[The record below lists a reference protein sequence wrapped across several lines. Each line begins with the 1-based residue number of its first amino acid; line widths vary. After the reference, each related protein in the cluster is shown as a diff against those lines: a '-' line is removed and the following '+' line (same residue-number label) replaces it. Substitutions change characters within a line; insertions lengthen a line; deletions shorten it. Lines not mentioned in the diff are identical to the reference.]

1 MTTEETGRTPGTT
14 GTDEAGR
21 DNRRAWIGVDHPHYK
36 WVALTNTTVGMLLA
50 TINSSIVLISLPGIF
65 TGIRLDPLQPA
76 NVSYL
81 LWMLMGY
88 MLVTAVLV
96 VALGRLGDMMG
107 RVRIYNA
114 GFLIFTL
121 TSVILSLDP
130 FHGSGGALWLI
141 GWRIVQAVGGSM
153 LMANS
158 AAILT
163 DAFPAHQ
170 RGMALGV
177 NMVAGIAGSF
187 LGLVLG
193 GALVTWNW
201 RSVFWVNV
209 PIGLIG
215 TVWAYKSLRETG
227 VRRPGRMD
235 WWGNI
240 TFAVGLTALL
250 AGITYGIQP
259 YGGHTMGW
267 TNPWVLAGLIG
278 GLALLAAFC
287 VVEMKVSEPMFPLRL
302 FRDAAFAGGNAATLL
317 GAIAR
322 GGLQFMLIIWL
333 QGIWLP
339 LHGYDYADTPLWAG
353 IYMLPLTIGF
363 LLAGPVSG
371 ALSDKFGA
379 RLFAAAG
386 FVVMAA
392 SFAGLLLLPGD
403 FTYWVFAALIF
414 LNGLGGGLFAAP
426 NTAIIMSSVPADAR
440 GAASGMR
447 ATFQN
452 AGMVLSMGVFFSLM
466 VAGLSG
472 TLPHT
477 LTSGLTAQGVP
488 AGAAHT
494 VAQLPP
500 VGVLFA
506 AFLGY
511 NPIQHLL
518 GPSILSHLPA
528 GAAANLTG
536 REFFPHLIS
545 QPFHNG
551 LVVVFSL
558 AIAMSL
564 AAAAAS
570 LIRGRAATTTVRPAV
585 AAPVT
590 PAGTPVAPSAA
601 PRPRPTAAASEPLA
615 ASVGARN
622 AGTLRGLV
630 RDQAGDPLAR
640 ATLTLVDQHGRQKH
654 LARSHEDGT
663 YTLPEPEPGAYL
675 LVVSAEAHRPR
686 AVHVTVGEEAVC
698 TDITLTGIGG
708 LRGTVRDVDGIPVAG
723 ATVTVTGAD
732 GDVVTSA
739 KTGPDGGYAITDL
752 HAGTFTVRVQ
762 APGHRPHVQEVDTG
776 RAGAPT
782 HDVTLVPAAG
792 AGGAVRHEHT
802 GRPVADARVTLL
814 DARGQVVAS
823 TTTTA
828 DGTYALDDLAP
839 GVYTVVAAGFPPV
852 SAEVTLGSGGAHQ
865 LDLHVDHDA
874 DAAGGQS
881 S

>member
-1 MTTEETGRTPGTT
+1 MTSSRTTDPKPDTGDTT
-14 GTDEAGR
+14 APVAPA
-21 DNRRAWIGVDHPHYK
+21 RRMWIGADHPRYK
-36 WVALTNTTVGMLLA
+36 WVALTNTTLGMLLA

-96 VALGRLGDMMG
+96 VALGRLGDMLG

-130 FHGSGGALWLI
+130 FHGGSGALWLI
-141 GWRIVQAVGGSM
+141 GWRIAQAVGGSM

-163 DAFPAHQ
+163 DAFPARQ

-201 RSVFWVNV
+201 RSIFWVNV
-209 PIGLIG
+209 PIGLVG
-215 TVWAYKSLRETG
+215 TLWAYKSLHESG

-267 TNPWVLAGLIG
+267 TNPWVLVGLIG
-278 GLALLAAFC
+278 GVVMLAVFC
-287 VVEMKVSEPMFPLRL
+287 LVEMKVAEPMFPLRL

-353 IYMLPLTIGF
+353 IYMLPLTVGF
-363 LLAGPVSG
+363 LVAGPVSG

-392 SFAGLLLLPGD
+392 SFAGLLALPSD
-403 FTYWVFAALIF
+403 FDYRVFGALIF

-426 NTAIIMSSVPADAR
+426 NTSIIMSSVPADAR

-472 TLPHT
+472 TLPHS
-477 LTSGLTAQGVP
+477 LASGLTAQGVP
-488 AGAAHT
+488 GHAAHT
-494 VAQLPP
+494 VAELPP

-518 GPSILSHLPA
+518 GPTILGHLSPS
-528 GAAANLTG
+528 AAANLTG
-536 REFFPHLIS
+536 REFFPHLIA
-545 QPFHNG
+545 QPFHDG
-551 LVVVFSL
+551 LVIVFTL

-570 LIRGRAATTTVRPAV
+570 LIRGRAGNALATAPAV
-585 AAPVT
+585 KSPVT
-590 PAGTPVAPSAA
+590 ESAA
-601 PRPRPTAAASEPLA
+601 TKPDTAPRSDVSATAAVGHG
-615 ASVGARN
+615 SV
-622 AGTLRGLV
+622 LRGRV
-630 RDQAGDPLAR
+630 YDSMGAQVAHAV
-640 ATLTLVDQHGRQKH
+640 LTLVGRDGRQRGR
-654 LARSHEDGT
+654 ARSHADGS
-663 YTLPEPEPGAYL
+663 YELAEAVPGAYL
-675 LVVSAEAHRPR
+675 LVVSAEGHQPR
-686 AVHVTVGEEAVC
+686 AVDVALGEQPAFHDVELPAAS
-698 TDITLTGIGG
+698 GG
-708 LRGTVRDVDGIPVAG
+708 LHGTVRDPRGMPVAG
-723 ATVTVTGAD
+723 ASVTVRDAQGDTVARTETG
-732 GDVVTSA
+732 
-739 KTGPDGGYAITDL
+739 
-752 HAGTFTVRVQ
+752 
-762 APGHRPHVQEVDTG
+762 
-776 RAGAPT
+776 
-782 HDVTLVPAAG
+782 
-792 AGGAVRHEHT
+792 
-802 GRPVADARVTLL
+802 
-814 DARGQVVAS
+814 
-823 TTTTA
+823 A
-828 DGTYALDDLAP
+828 DGTYALSGLAP
-839 GVYTVVAAGFPPV
+839 GTYTLVTTGYPAASAQVSVAGRAI
-852 SAEVTLGSGGAHQ
+852 GSVD
-865 LDLHVDHDA
+865 LDLGH
-874 DAAGGQS
+874 GMG
-881 S
+881 